1 MTRRD
6 GTVLWHVL
14 AFLAL
19 AATAQA
25 QEPRIADLTIEGSA
39 VPQRLVGYGLVVGL
53 DGTGDR
59 AMASR
64 QGGMTVQSVVNLL
77 RRFDLAVPPELLR
90 TANVAAVLVTA
101 EVSPYLRP
109 GGRFVTHVSALGD
122 ARSIRGGVLWV
133 TPLVATPGGPAY
145 ATAQGALVVDDP
157 ASNESTLST
166 VRWRP
171 RTAMPVNHGV
181 IPDGGVLEL
190 EFPKPAVP
198 LATKLWLREPDLAT
212 ANRIASAINAAL
224 GEGKAKVEDPGA
236 IAVDLGGTTD
246 EKAEAMGRVR
256 ELRIRTPSRSAI
268 FLDARSGLVV
278 AGGDVAVGAAAIRH
292 GRIGLTIAGPTP
304 SAANAAAN
312 APATPNAAA
321 GTPADSATPAAPPR
335 PAPAEGE
342 IPLRLPVG
350 TSVLEVTA
358 ALRAVDA
365 QPREVAAILLALREV
380 GALPVEV
387 IVR

>member
-6 GTVLWHVL
+6 WGVLWNVF
-14 AFLAL
+14 AFLTVAV
-19 AATAQA
+19 APVRA

-59 AMASR
+59 SMASR

-90 TANVAAVLVTA
+90 TTNVAAVLVTA

-109 GGRFVTHVSALGD
+109 GGRFITHVAALGD

-133 TPLVATPGGPAY
+133 TPLVSAPGGPAL
-145 ATAQGALVVDDP
+145 ASAQGSLIVDDP
-157 ASNESTLST
+157 ASNEATLT
-166 VRWRP
+166 AVRWRS
-171 RTAMPVNHGV
+171 RMASPVNHAF
-181 IPDGGVLEL
+181 IPDGGVLEV
-190 EFPKPAVP
+190 EFPKPTVA
-198 LATKLWLREPDLAT
+198 LATRLWLRDPDLAT
-212 ANRIASAINAAL
+212 ANRIATAINAAL

-236 IAVDLGGTTD
+236 IALELPGTTD
-246 EKAEAMGRVR
+246 EKAEAIGRVR

-268 FLDARSGLVV
+268 FVDARSGLVI

-292 GRIGLTIAGPTP
+292 GRIGLTIAGP
-304 SAANAAAN
+304 
-312 APATPNAAA
+312 PA
-321 GTPADSATPAAPPR
+321 GADSTARAVTPDSTSTR
-335 PAPAEGE
+335 PAPVPGE

-358 ALRAVDA
+358 ALRAVEA
-365 QPREVAAILLALREV
+365 QPREVAAILLALREI
-380 GALPVEV
+380 GALPVDV